1 MSGDELA
8 ALLYLS
14 TSHADPFVR
23 CACAARALELRG
35 RPVTEAAVAR
45 AAKVDDRELAGDVAG
60 WLTETLPVRYRSR
73 HGRSRIANEPHASRL
88 HVLAGVTEG
97 MLDLGPWGLH
107 RAARRG

>member
-14 TSHADPFVR
+14 TSHPDPFVR

-45 AAKVDDRELAGDVAG
+45 AAKVDDRALASDVAG
-60 WLTETLPVRYRSR
+60 WLTETEPLRYRDR
-73 HGRSRIANEPHASRL
+73 RGRPKTADYPHAARL

-97 MLDLGPWGLH
+97 LLDLGPYGLH
-107 RAARRG
+107 RAALRG